1 LTEFSVYR
9 LLVLILRAMNYK
21 IAVICAALLMSHSV
35 EAQLFKKKKKAPEVP
50 AIASPKKEN
59 KMEKISDKTKSCIKL
74 PGLFTVYRDTNSGQ
88 MYFQVSSKQL
98 DVEYIH
104 FTYTENGVMD
114 VGAHRGA
121 YRGSTIFKIRKV
133 YDNLEFAQQNTSYY
147 FDPKNAISKS
157 ANANISEGI
166 MAFEKIIA
174 KDENGN
180 YLISADELFLTEQLQ
195 AIKEGGREGTKGFQ
209 LGKLAKGKTQ
219 YEKIKNYPENLDV
232 IVRYV
237 FDNPAAN
244 GGHSAAVTDSR
255 YVSVVVQHSFIAV
268 PNNGFKPRRDD
279 YRIGYFSESVND
291 MTGKDFVNFRDLIHR
306 WDLQKKDPNAALSE
320 PVKPIVWWIENTTPK
335 ELRPVIKEAAL
346 QWNKAFEPLGFIN
359 AIQIF
364 EQPDT
369 ATWDAGDIRYNV
381 LRWTSSPNPPFGGY
395 GPSFVNPRTGEIL
408 GADIM
413 FEFLFLTN
421 RVKAESVYP
430 TSEKWGYNECEAGV
444 HMHDEHLAAQ
454 ATIAA
459 LELDSNES
467 AMQYIQ
473 SDTIILTRLIKE
485 SIHYLVLHE
494 MGHTLGLMH
503 NMRASQLHSPDELV
517 NSELTYKTGLI
528 GSVMDYP
535 AINLPPQ
542 KGVKVQYCQTEP
554 GPYDRWAI
562 EYGYSVGLE
571 DASQESVRLRNIARK
586 SVLKENAFGND
597 ADDVRAPGKAIDPRV
612 MVNDLSNDAMGYSE
626 SKLKQ
631 IKTLLPELQKNWGAV
646 LGGGAQNHQAMVSV
660 FNLFI
665 SSYAT
670 HLGIVSRY
678 VGGVF
683 VERFEP
689 GQITDKKPY
698 TAVTRADQLRALKI
712 LNDYIFAPSSLEIP
726 SDLASYLQPVRRGF
740 GFFSQSEE
748 PKMHGRIESIQES
761 VLDHLLHPNVLRRM
775 TDNFYFGNSL
785 TALEY
790 MNSLTDAIFKQDLNG
805 LPSTHRRQLQI
816 MYVERLMGLMKWMG
830 GSGLDP
836 ISKTA
841 IHKQLIQ
848 INNWMSSNNVKLEN
862 TVQLEQLKAHRDYL
876 HLLLEQFLD
885 D

>member
-1 LTEFSVYR
+1 MRSKIILISAAI
-9 LLVLILRAMNYK
+9 LL
-21 IAVICAALLMSHSV
+21 SHTA
-35 EAQLFKKKKKAPEVP
+35 EAQLFKKKKKVSDVAAAPT
-50 AIASPKKEN
+50 SPKKEN
-59 KMEKISDKTKSCIKL
+59 KLEKISEKTKNCVKL
-74 PGLFTVYRDTNSGQ
+74 PGLFTVYRDTTTGQ
-88 MYFQVSSKQL
+88 LFLQVSNKQL

-121 YRGSTIFKIRKV
+121 YRGSSIFKIRKV
-133 YDNLEFAQQNTSYY
+133 YDNLEFALQNTSYY
-147 FDPKNAISKS
+147 FDPNNAISKS

-166 MAFEKIIA
+166 MAFEKILA

-180 YLISADELFLTEQLQ
+180 FLISADELFLTEQLQ
-195 AIKEGGREGTKGFQ
+195 AVKEGGREGAKGFQ

-219 YEKIKNYPENLDV
+219 YEKVKNYPENLDIV
-232 IVRYV
+232 VRYV
-237 FDNPAAN
+237 FDNPTASGA
-244 GGHSAAVTDSR
+244 HSAAVTDSR

-279 YRIGYFSESVND
+279 QRIGYFSESVND
-291 MTGKDFVNFRDLIHR
+291 MTGKDFVNYRDLIHR
-306 WDLQKKDPNAALSE
+306 WDLQKKDPNATKSE

-359 AIQIF
+359 AVQVF

-369 ATWDAGDIRYNV
+369 ASWDAGDIRYNV

-430 TSEKWGYNECEAGV
+430 TSEKWHNEMCQAGL
-444 HMHDEHLAAQ
+444 HLHEEQLAAQ
-454 ATIAA
+454 AYLGVLGLDT
-459 LELDSNES
+459 LENP
-467 AMQYIQ
+467 MVYVN
-473 SDTIILTRLIKE
+473 SDTIVLTRLIRE

-503 NMRASQLHSPDELV
+503 NMRASQLHTPEELL
-517 NSELTYKTGLI
+517 NPELTYKTGLI

-535 AINLPPQ
+535 AINLPPK
-542 KGVKVQYCQTEP
+542 KGMKVQYCQTEP
-554 GPYDRWAI
+554 GPYDRWAV

-571 DASQESVRLRNIARK
+571 DDDQEAVRLRNIAKK

-597 ADDVRAPGKAIDPRV
+597 ADDVRSPGKAIDPRV
-612 MVNDLSNDAMGYSE
+612 MVNDMSSDAMAFSE
-626 SKLKQ
+626 SKLAQ
-631 IKTLLPELQKNWGAV
+631 IRMMLPEIQKNWGAS
-646 LGGGAQNHQAMVSV
+646 LGVNAQNHQAMVSV
-660 FNLFI
+660 FNLLM

-670 HLGIVSRY
+670 HLGIISRY
-678 VGGVF
+678 VGGVY

-689 GQITDKKPY
+689 GQVNNKQPY
-698 TAVTRADQLRALKI
+698 LAVSRQDQLKAIKLI
-712 LNDYIFAPSSLEIP
+712 NDYVLAPGSIEVP
-726 SDLASYLQPVRRGF
+726 NDLAIYLQPVRRGF

-761 VLDHLLHPNVLRRM
+761 VMDHLLHPNVLRRM
-775 TDNFYFGNSL
+775 TDNYYFGNSMS
-785 TALEY
+785 ALEY
-790 MNSLTDAIFKQDLNG
+790 MNTLTDAVFKQDLNQ

-816 MYVERLMGLMKWMG
+816 NYVERLMELMKWMG
-830 GSGLDP
+830 GKGLDP

-841 IHKQLIQ
+841 IHKQLVQ
-848 INNWMSSNNVKLEN
+848 VNSWMSASMPKLDN
-862 TVQLEQLKAHRDYL
+862 AAQLEQLKAHRDYL
-876 HLLLEQFLD
+876 RLLLDQFLD